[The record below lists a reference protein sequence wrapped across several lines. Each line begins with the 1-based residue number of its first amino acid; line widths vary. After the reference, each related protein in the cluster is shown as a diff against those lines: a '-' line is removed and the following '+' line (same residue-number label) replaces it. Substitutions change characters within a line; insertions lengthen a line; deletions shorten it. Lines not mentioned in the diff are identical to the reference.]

1 MRIRLASLLT
11 VALSL
16 GAAQAVSAAD
26 IPAPVYKAPPVA
38 IVAYNWNGFYVG
50 GHFGWGWAHDD
61 NVGYFTRDPPPAVGA
76 HAGDIAGSFPVNFDG
91 VLGGGQIGFNYLVW
105 PHIVLGIEADISAA
119 NLDLSSTQ
127 VTTSGIAVLD
137 VKLDWLATAR
147 GRIGYASNQWLVY
160 GTGGAAWVHGNFV
173 NTQTATF
180 LGGGAVGQTESWSTT
195 RTGWT
200 AGGGV
205 EYGIARNWTAKL
217 EYLYMDFGDTHRTMT
232 VFNRTVVD
240 HLTMNVVRLGVNYKF

>member
-76 HAGDIAGSFPVNFDG
+76 HAGDIAGSFP
-91 VLGGGQIGFNYLVW
+91 
-105 PHIVLGIEADISAA
+105 
-119 NLDLSSTQ
+119 
-127 VTTSGIAVLD
+127 
-137 VKLDWLATAR
+137 R
-147 GRIGYASNQWLVY
+147 
-160 GTGGAAWVHGNFV
+160 
-173 NTQTATF
+173 
-180 LGGGAVGQTESWSTT
+180 
-195 RTGWT
+195 
-200 AGGGV
+200 
-205 EYGIARNWTAKL
+205 
-217 EYLYMDFGDTHRTMT
+217 
-232 VFNRTVVD
+232 
-240 HLTMNVVRLGVNYKF
+240 